1 MSSVTDT
8 YRDCR
13 NRLNFPQG
21 LEVFTVTSLGVLK
34 PTTATDFDPKFL
46 LTTHVTQAG
55 HACAVLQVTAS
66 PSAHKLNVLQVHLL
80 LTDFWLHYKPWA
92 EKE

>member
-8 YRDCR
+8 YGDRR
-13 NRLNFPQG
+13 NRLNFPQD
-21 LEVFTVTSLGVLK
+21 LEVFSVTSLGVLT
-34 PTTATDFDPKFL
+34 PTTATVFDPKFL
-46 LTTHVTQAG
+46 RTTHVTQAG
-55 HACAVLQVTAS
+55 HAWAVLQVTAS
-66 PSAHKLNVLQVHLL
+66 PTAHRLNVLQVHLL